1 MPHPED
7 ALAQTREAMKG
18 ESAMNVKNAARAR
31 FCLVSNVV
39 MECSFRVNASSGLAF
54 SICDSAMTTS
64 RP

>member
-31 FCLVSNVV
+31 FSLVSNVV
-39 MECSFRVNASSGLAF
+39 MECSFRLNTSSGPA
-54 SICDSAMTTS
+54 SPECDS
-64 RP
+64 